1 MIWIPQTANASKL
14 PDLFPDRIE
23 VPVPALLDANSFYD
37 HLRRDTEVY
46 TAGCAGHSLL
56 FESWLQQAPASAAGV
71 RFTGVHI
78 PTVNRFDFASLHS
91 TTRQR
96 TIFLSTELRDSWS
109 AGRIDYLP
117 MSYSATWQWLS
128 QQAEFDV
135 ALVQVAPPD
144 ANGQCSLGVAC
155 DFTPAAWPR
164 STRILAH
171 VNPRMP
177 RTQGPS
183 IPWSRIHAAI
193 EHDGPLLE
201 APDPAPDP
209 VMELVAARIATLVPD
224 RATLQLG
231 LGRLQSA
238 VLRALRGR
246 RDLRLHTGMVSDGLL
261 GLIADGALASAPDAV
276 VAGVALGSQ
285 ALYDAVAGRVQ
296 FRDVGHTHDHG
307 VLRAIPRLTAIN
319 SALSVD
325 LLGQINGDFLGG
337 RQISGIGGLPD
348 FLRGARQ
355 APQGRG
361 IIALPSVTPKGQT
374 RIVPVLSAGPVSVA
388 RIDADCIVTEH
399 GIADLRYMDVHA
411 RARALIAIAD
421 PSHRESLERDWHEIA
436 QRL

>member
-1 MIWIPQTANASKL
+1 M
-14 PDLFPDRIE
+14 
-23 VPVPALLDANSFYD
+23 PALLDANTFYD
-37 HLRRDTEVY
+37 HLRPGAEVY

-56 FESWLQQAPASAAGV
+56 FESWLQDAPERCDGV

-78 PTVNRFDFASLHS
+78 PTVNRFDFASLHP

-96 TIFLSTELRDSWS
+96 TIFLSAELRDSWL
-109 AGRIDYLP
+109 AGRVDYLP
-117 MSYSATWQWLS
+117 MSYSSTYQWLS
-128 QQAEFDV
+128 EVAEFDV

-144 ANGQCSLGVAC
+144 ENGQCSLGAAC

-164 STRILAH
+164 STRVLAH

-177 RTQGPS
+177 RTHGPS
-183 IPWSRIHAAI
+183 IPWSRIDAAI

-201 APDPAPDP
+201 APDPDADP
-209 VMELVAARIATLVPD
+209 AMDAVAQVVATLVPD

-261 GLIADGALASAPDAV
+261 GLIEDGALAPAPDAV

-285 ALYDAVAGRVQ
+285 ALYDAIAGRVQ
-296 FRDVGHTHDHG
+296 FREVGYTHNHG
-307 VLRAIPRLTAIN
+307 VLSAIPRLTAIN

-325 LLGQINGDFLGG
+325 LLGQVNGDCLGG
-337 RQISGIGGLPD
+337 RQLSGIGGLPD

-355 APQGRG
+355 APHGRG
-361 IIALPSVTPKGQT
+361 IIALPAATPKGQT
-374 RIVPVLSAGPVSVA
+374 RIVPMLPAGPVSVA
-388 RIDADCIVTEH
+388 RIDADCVVTEH
-399 GIADLRYMDVHA
+399 GIADLRLLDVHA
-411 RARALIAIAD
+411 RARAMIAIAD
-421 PSHRESLERDWHEIA
+421 PAHRESLERDWRDIT
-436 QRL
+436 QKL

>member
-1 MIWIPQTANASKL
+1 M
-14 PDLFPDRIE
+14 
-23 VPVPALLDANSFYD
+23 PALLDANSFLD
-37 HLRRDTEVY
+37 HLRPGAEVY

-56 FESWLQQAPASAAGV
+56 FEAWLQQAPERSAGV

-78 PTVNRFDFASLHS
+78 PTVNRFDFASLHPGA
-91 TTRQR
+91 RQR
-96 TIFLSTELRDSWS
+96 TIFLSAELRDSWL
-109 AGRIDYLP
+109 AGRVDYLP
-117 MSYSATWQWLS
+117 MSYSATYQWLS
-128 QQAEFDV
+128 QEAEFDV

-144 ANGQCSLGVAC
+144 ENGQCSLGVAA

-164 STRILAH
+164 AKRVLAH

-177 RTQGPS
+177 RTHGPS
-183 IPWSRIHAAI
+183 IPWSRIDAAI

-209 VMELVAARIATLVPD
+209 AMDAVAERIVTLVPD

-238 VLRALRGR
+238 VLRALCGR

-261 GLIADGALASAPDAV
+261 ALIADGALAPAPDAV

-296 FRDVGHTHDHG
+296 FREVGHTHDHG

-325 LLGQINGDFLGG
+325 LLGQVNGDCLGG
-337 RQISGIGGLPD
+337 RQLSGIGGLPD

-361 IIALPSVTPKGQT
+361 IIALPAATPKGQT
-374 RIVPVLSAGPVSVA
+374 RIVPILAAGPVSVT
-388 RIDADCIVTEH
+388 RLDADCVVTEH
-399 GIADLRYMDVHA
+399 GIADLRHLDVHA

-421 PSHRESLERDWHEIA
+421 PSHRESLERDWHGIT
-436 QRL
+436 QQL

>member
-1 MIWIPQTANASKL
+1 M
-14 PDLFPDRIE
+14 
-23 VPVPALLDANSFYD
+23 PALLDASSFHD
-37 HLRRDTEVY
+37 HLRPGTEVY

-56 FESWLQQAPASAAGV
+56 FESWLQQAPERCASV

-78 PTVNRFDFASLHS
+78 PTVNRFDFASLHP
-91 TTRQR
+91 TARQR
-96 TIFLSTELRDSWS
+96 TIFLSAELRESWL
-109 AGRIDYLP
+109 AGRVDYLP
-117 MSYSATWQWLS
+117 MSYSATYQWLS
-128 QQAEFDV
+128 QEAEFDV

-144 ANGQCSLGVAC
+144 DEGQCSLGVAA

-164 STRILAH
+164 ARHVLAH

-177 RTQGPS
+177 RTHGPS
-183 IPWSRIHAAI
+183 IPWSRIDAAI

-209 VMELVAARIATLVPD
+209 AMDAVAARIATLVPD

-246 RDLRLHTGMVSDGLL
+246 RGLRLHTGMVSDGLL
-261 GLIADGALASAPDAV
+261 GLIEDGALAPALDAV

-285 ALYDAVAGRVQ
+285 ALYEAVAGRVQ
-296 FRDVGHTHDHG
+296 FREVGHTHDHG

-325 LLGQINGDFLGG
+325 LLGQVNGDCLGG
-337 RQISGIGGLPD
+337 RQLSGIGGLPD

-361 IIALPSVTPKGQT
+361 IIALPAATPKGQT
-374 RIVPVLSAGPVSVA
+374 RIVPMLPAGPVSVA
-388 RIDADCIVTEH
+388 RIDADCVVTEH
-399 GIADLRYMDVHA
+399 GVADLRHLDVHG
-411 RARALIAIAD
+411 RAHAIIAIAD
-421 PSHRESLERDWHEIA
+421 PAHRESLERAWRDIA

>member
-1 MIWIPQTANASKL
+1 M
-14 PDLFPDRIE
+14 
-23 VPVPALLDANSFYD
+23 PALLDANSFLD
-37 HLRRDTEVY
+37 HLRPGAEVY

-56 FESWLQQAPASAAGV
+56 FEAWLQQAPERSAGV

-78 PTVNRFDFASLHS
+78 PTVNRFDFASLHPGA
-91 TTRQR
+91 RQR
-96 TIFLSTELRDSWS
+96 TIFLSAELRDSWL
-109 AGRIDYLP
+109 AGRVDYLP
-117 MSYSATWQWLS
+117 MSYSATYQWLS
-128 QQAEFDV
+128 QEAEFDV

-144 ANGQCSLGVAC
+144 ENGQCSLGVAA

-164 STRILAH
+164 AKRVLAH

-177 RTQGPS
+177 RSHGPS
-183 IPWSRIHAAI
+183 IPWSRIDAAI

-209 VMELVAARIATLVPD
+209 AMDAVAERIVTLVPD

-238 VLRALRGR
+238 VLRALCGR

-261 GLIADGALASAPDAV
+261 ALIADGALAPAPDAV

-296 FRDVGHTHDHG
+296 FREVGHTHDHG

-325 LLGQINGDFLGG
+325 LLGQVNGDCLGG
-337 RQISGIGGLPD
+337 RQLSGIGGLPD

-361 IIALPSVTPKGQT
+361 IIALPAATPKGQT
-374 RIVPVLSAGPVSVA
+374 RIVPILAAGPVSVT
-388 RIDADCIVTEH
+388 RLDADCVVTEH
-399 GIADLRYMDVHA
+399 GIADLRHLDVHA

-421 PSHRESLERDWHEIA
+421 PTHRESLERDWHGIT
-436 QRL
+436 QQL

>member
-1 MIWIPQTANASKL
+1 M
-14 PDLFPDRIE
+14 
-23 VPVPALLDANSFYD
+23 PALLDANSFLD
-37 HLRRDTEVY
+37 HLRPGAEVY

-56 FESWLQQAPASAAGV
+56 FEAWLQQAPERSAGV

-78 PTVNRFDFASLHS
+78 PTVNRFDFASLHPGA
-91 TTRQR
+91 RQR
-96 TIFLSTELRDSWS
+96 TIFLSAELRDSWL
-109 AGRIDYLP
+109 AGRVDYLP
-117 MSYSATWQWLS
+117 MSYSATYQWLS
-128 QQAEFDV
+128 QEAEFDV

-144 ANGQCSLGVAC
+144 ENGQCSLGVAA

-164 STRILAH
+164 AKRVLAH

-177 RTQGPS
+177 RTHGPS
-183 IPWSRIHAAI
+183 IPWSRIDAAI

-209 VMELVAARIATLVPD
+209 AMDAVAERIVTLVPD

-238 VLRALRGR
+238 VLRALCGR

-261 GLIADGALASAPDAV
+261 ALIADGALAPAPDAV

-285 ALYDAVAGRVQ
+285 ALYDAVAGRVE
-296 FRDVGHTHDHG
+296 FREVGHTHDHG

-325 LLGQINGDFLGG
+325 LLGQVNGDCLGG
-337 RQISGIGGLPD
+337 RQLSGIGGLPD

-361 IIALPSVTPKGQT
+361 IIALPAATPKGQT
-374 RIVPVLSAGPVSVA
+374 RIVPILAAGPVSVT
-388 RIDADCIVTEH
+388 RLDADCVVTEH
-399 GIADLRYMDVHA
+399 GIADLRHLDVHA

-421 PSHRESLERDWHEIA
+421 PTHRESLERDWHGIT
-436 QRL
+436 QQL

>member
-1 MIWIPQTANASKL
+1 M
-14 PDLFPDRIE
+14 
-23 VPVPALLDANSFYD
+23 PALLDSSSFYD
-37 HLRRDTEVY
+37 HFRPGVEVY

-56 FESWLQQAPASAAGV
+56 FESWLQESPERAAGV

-78 PTVNRFDFASLHS
+78 PTVNRFDFASLHPEA
-91 TTRQR
+91 RQR
-96 TIFLSTELRDSWS
+96 TIFLSGELRDSWL
-109 AGRIDYLP
+109 AGRVDYLP
-117 MSYSATWQWLS
+117 MSYSATYQWLS
-128 QQAEFDV
+128 QEAEFDI

-144 ANGQCSLGVAC
+144 ENGQCSLGVAA
-155 DFTPAAWPR
+155 DFTPAVWPR
-164 STRILAH
+164 AVRILAH

-177 RTQGPS
+177 RTHGPS
-183 IPWSRIHAAI
+183 IPWSRIDAAI

-201 APDPAPDP
+201 APDPAADP
-209 VMELVAARIATLVPD
+209 ALDAVAEQVATLVPD

-261 GLIADGALASAPDAV
+261 GLIEDDALAPAPDAV

-296 FRDVGHTHDHG
+296 FREVGYTHDHA

-325 LLGQINGDFLGG
+325 LLGQVNGDCLGG
-337 RQISGIGGLPD
+337 RQLSGIGGLPD

-361 IIALPSVTPKGQT
+361 VIALPAATPKGQT
-374 RIVPVLSAGPVSVA
+374 RIVPMLPVGPVSVA
-388 RIDADCIVTEH
+388 RIDADCIVTEY
-399 GIADLRYMDVHA
+399 GVADLRHLDVHA
-411 RARALIAIAD
+411 RAHAIIAIAD
-421 PSHRESLERDWHEIA
+421 PAHRESLEREWHEIT

>member
-1 MIWIPQTANASKL
+1 MIRVPQSANTRVL
-14 PDLFPDRIE
+14 PDLHPDQIG
-23 VPVPALLDANSFYD
+23 VHVPALLDASAFYD
-37 HLRRDTEVY
+37 QLRPGVEVY

-56 FESWLQQAPASAAGV
+56 FESWLQQAPESAAGV
-71 RFTGVHI
+71 RFTGVQI

-96 TIFLSTELRDSWS
+96 TIFLSAELRDSWL

-128 QQAEFDV
+128 ETAQFDV

-144 ANGQCSLGVAC
+144 EHGQCSLGVAC

-164 STRILAH
+164 ATRILAH

-177 RTQGPS
+177 RTNGPS
-183 IPWSRIHAAI
+183 IPWSRIDAAI

-201 APDPAPDP
+201 VPDPAPDAL
-209 VMELVAARIATLVPD
+209 MDQVAARIATLVPD
-224 RATLQLG
+224 KATLQLG

-261 GLIADGALASAPDAV
+261 GLIEDDALATAPDAV

-296 FRDVGHTHDHG
+296 FREVGHTHDHG

-325 LLGQINGDFLGG
+325 LLGQVNGDCLGG

-348 FLRGARQ
+348 FLRGARL

-374 RIVPVLSAGPVSVA
+374 RVVPVLPAGPVSVA

-399 GIADLRYMDVHA
+399 GVADLRHLDVHA
-411 RARALIAIAD
+411 RARAIIAVAD
-421 PSHRESLERDWHEIA
+421 PAHRESLERDWHDIA

>member
-1 MIWIPQTANASKL
+1 MPIQ
-14 PDLFPDRIE
+14 
-23 VPVPALLDANSFYD
+23 LDASSFLD
-37 HLRRDTEVY
+37 HLRPGAEIY
-46 TAGCAGHSLL
+46 APGCAGHSLL
-56 FESWLQQAPASAAGV
+56 FESWLQQAPERCDGV

-78 PTVNRFDFASLHS
+78 PTVNKFDFASLHPGA
-91 TTRQR
+91 RQR
-96 TIFLSTELRDSWS
+96 TIFLSAELRESWL
-109 AGRIDYLP
+109 AGRVDYLP

-128 QQAEFDV
+128 EAAQFDV

-144 ANGQCSLGVAC
+144 DNGQCSLGVAA

-164 STRILAH
+164 ATKVLAH

-177 RTQGPS
+177 RTHGPS

-193 EHDGPLLE
+193 EHDSPLLE

-209 VMELVAARIATLVPD
+209 AMDAVAEQVATLVPD

-238 VLRALRGR
+238 VLRAVRGR

-261 GLIADGALASAPDAV
+261 GLIEDGALAPAPDAV

-285 ALYDAVAGRVQ
+285 ALYEAVAGRVQ
-296 FRDVGHTHDHG
+296 FREVGYTHDHG

-325 LLGQINGDFLGG
+325 LLGQVNGDCLGG
-337 RQISGIGGLPD
+337 RQLSGIGGLPD

-355 APQGRG
+355 APEGRG
-361 IIALPSVTPKGQT
+361 IIALPAATPKGQT
-374 RIVPVLSAGPVSVA
+374 RIVPMLPAGPVSVA
-388 RIDADCIVTEH
+388 RIDADCVVTEH
-399 GIADLRYMDVHA
+399 GVADLRHLDVHE

-421 PSHRESLERDWHEIA
+421 PAHRESLERDWHEIT

>member
-1 MIWIPQTANASKL
+1 M
-14 PDLFPDRIE
+14 
-23 VPVPALLDANSFYD
+23 PALLDANSFLD
-37 HLRRDTEVY
+37 HLRPGAEVY

-56 FESWLQQAPASAAGV
+56 FEAWLQQAPERSAGV

-78 PTVNRFDFASLHS
+78 PTVNRFDFASLHPGA
-91 TTRQR
+91 RQR
-96 TIFLSTELRDSWS
+96 TIFLSAELRDSWL
-109 AGRIDYLP
+109 AGRVDYLP
-117 MSYSATWQWLS
+117 MSYSATYQWLS
-128 QQAEFDV
+128 QEAEFDV

-144 ANGQCSLGVAC
+144 ENGQCSLGVAA

-164 STRILAH
+164 AKRVLAH

-177 RTQGPS
+177 RTHGPS
-183 IPWSRIHAAI
+183 IPWSRIDAAI

-209 VMELVAARIATLVPD
+209 AMDAVAERIVTLVPD

-238 VLRALRGR
+238 VLRALCGR

-261 GLIADGALASAPDAV
+261 ALIADGALAPAPDAV

-296 FRDVGHTHDHG
+296 FREVGHTHDHG

-325 LLGQINGDFLGG
+325 LLGQVNGDCLGG
-337 RQISGIGGLPD
+337 RQLSGIGGLPD

-361 IIALPSVTPKGQT
+361 IIALPAATPKGQT
-374 RIVPVLSAGPVSVA
+374 RIVPILAAGPVSVT
-388 RIDADCIVTEH
+388 RLDADCVVTEH
-399 GIADLRYMDVHA
+399 GIADLRHLDVHA

-421 PSHRESLERDWHEIA
+421 PTHRESLERDWHGIT
-436 QRL
+436 QQL

>member
-1 MIWIPQTANASKL
+1 M
-14 PDLFPDRIE
+14 
-23 VPVPALLDANSFYD
+23 PALLDANSFLD
-37 HLRRDTEVY
+37 HLRPGAEVY

-56 FESWLQQAPASAAGV
+56 FEAWLQQAPERSAGV

-78 PTVNRFDFASLHS
+78 PTVNRFDFASLHPGA
-91 TTRQR
+91 RQR
-96 TIFLSTELRDSWS
+96 TIFLSAELRDSWL
-109 AGRIDYLP
+109 AGRVDYLP
-117 MSYSATWQWLS
+117 MSYSATYQWLS
-128 QQAEFDV
+128 QEAEFDV

-144 ANGQCSLGVAC
+144 ENGQCSLGVAA

-164 STRILAH
+164 AKRVLAH

-177 RTQGPS
+177 RTHGPS
-183 IPWSRIHAAI
+183 IPWSRIDAAI

-209 VMELVAARIATLVPD
+209 AMDAVAERIVTLVPD

-238 VLRALRGR
+238 VLRALCGR

-261 GLIADGALASAPDAV
+261 ALIADGALAPAPDAV

-296 FRDVGHTHDHG
+296 FREVGHTHDHN

-325 LLGQINGDFLGG
+325 LLGQVNGDCLGG
-337 RQISGIGGLPD
+337 RQLSGIGGLPD

-361 IIALPSVTPKGQT
+361 IIALPAATPKGQT
-374 RIVPVLSAGPVSVA
+374 RIVPILPAGPVSVT
-388 RIDADCIVTEH
+388 RLDADCVVTEH
-399 GIADLRYMDVHA
+399 GIADLRHLDVHA

-421 PSHRESLERDWHEIA
+421 PSHRESLERDWHGIT
-436 QRL
+436 QQL

>member
-1 MIWIPQTANASKL
+1 M
-14 PDLFPDRIE
+14 
-23 VPVPALLDANSFYD
+23 PALLDANSFLD
-37 HLRRDTEVY
+37 HLRPGAEVY

-56 FESWLQQAPASAAGV
+56 FEAWLQQAPERSAGV

-78 PTVNRFDFASLHS
+78 PTVNRFDFASLHPGA
-91 TTRQR
+91 RQR
-96 TIFLSTELRDSWS
+96 TIFLSAELRDSWL
-109 AGRIDYLP
+109 AGRVDYLP
-117 MSYSATWQWLS
+117 MSYSATYQWLS
-128 QQAEFDV
+128 QEAEFDV

-144 ANGQCSLGVAC
+144 ENGQCSLGVAA

-164 STRILAH
+164 AKRVLAH

-177 RTQGPS
+177 RSHGPS
-183 IPWSRIHAAI
+183 IPWSRIDAAI

-209 VMELVAARIATLVPD
+209 AMDAVAERIVTLVPD

-238 VLRALRGR
+238 VLRALCGR

-261 GLIADGALASAPDAV
+261 ALIADGALAPAPDAV

-296 FRDVGHTHDHG
+296 FREVGHTHDHG

-325 LLGQINGDFLGG
+325 LLGQVNGDCLGG
-337 RQISGIGGLPD
+337 RQLSGIGGLPD

-361 IIALPSVTPKGQT
+361 IIALPAATPKGQT
-374 RIVPVLSAGPVSVA
+374 RIVPILSAGPVSVT
-388 RIDADCIVTEH
+388 RLDADCVVTEH
-399 GIADLRYMDVHA
+399 GIADLRHLDVHA

-421 PSHRESLERDWHEIA
+421 PTHRESLERDWHGIT
-436 QRL
+436 QQL